1 MAIKKTIAVLGPDN
15 IYLSHCT
22 WDRALGLLESG
33 RAVRLNATT
42 VRLKHT
48 KKERIRRKHGII
60 AESRRICYICNTRIP
75 DDEIATVD
83 HIVPKSRDKRAD
95 TYSNMRCCCNRCN
108 NDKANRTLSEYVQHI
123 IKHRQ
128 EYKYISDKRLEYLI
142 NFAKFY
148 EEEFYSKI
156 HTGFQSPY
164 KHYKHKNSHRKTT
177 KRRRHK

>member
-15 IYLSHCT
+15 VYLSHCT

-33 RAVRLNATT
+33 RAIRLNATT

-48 KKERIRRKHGII
+48 KKERIRRKHNII
-60 AESRRICYICNTRIP
+60 AESQRICYICNTRIP
-75 DDEIATVD
+75 NEETATID

-95 TYSNMRCCCNRCN
+95 TYSNMRCCCSRCN
-108 NDKANRTLSEYVQHI
+108 NDKANRTLSEYVQHMI
-123 IKHRQ
+123 ENRQ
-128 EYKYISDKRLEYLI
+128 SYMYISDKRLKFLA

-156 HTGFQSPY
+156 HTGFKSP
-164 KHYKHKNSHRKTT
+164 YKHKNSHRT
-177 KRRRHK
+177 KRRRRRK